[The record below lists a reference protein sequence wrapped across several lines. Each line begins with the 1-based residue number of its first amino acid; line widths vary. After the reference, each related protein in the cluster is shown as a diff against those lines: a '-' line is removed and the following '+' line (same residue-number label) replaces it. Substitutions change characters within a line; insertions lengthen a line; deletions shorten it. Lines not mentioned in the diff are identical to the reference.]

1 MTDERLDEWL
11 TCAESPPYFLW
22 HYGQVY
28 DGTAR
33 GWLPFEL
40 WPAQG
45 QVLRQL
51 ASARQVIVLKARQL
65 GLTWLGLGY
74 ALWLMLFRPAATVL
88 LFSKRDD
95 EAIYS
100 LDFRLKGM
108 YGRLP
113 PWMRARASVKDN
125 YHEWQ
130 LSNGSTA
137 LAFPTTG
144 GDSYTASCVIVDEAD
159 LVPNLGKL
167 LGAVKP
173 TIDAGGQLLLLSR
186 SDKAR
191 PQSEF
196 KAIYRAAKSG
206 LAPSWQAIFLPWYA
220 RPGRTRAWYQ
230 AQSADVLARTGALD
244 ELYEQYP
251 ATDAEALQPATL
263 NKRFPPAWLN
273 QCYHESPPLVL
284 KEAPPIAALR
294 IYQAPVAARAADHEK
309 PDEPARPARVY
320 VIGADPAEGN
330 PGSDESA
337 CDVLDLETGEQV
349 ASLAGLFEPAIFGA
363 HLNALAAYYNGA
375 GVLVERNNHGHA
387 VILWMNENPGAALIN
402 GLDDKPGWLETERS
416 KVMAYDTAADYFR
429 NGNASVHA
437 LETFAQLASVEGATL
452 RAPEGEHDDRAMCH
466 VLAQVAR
473 GLAPVGPLYWS

>member
-1 MTDERLDEWL
+1 MTDPRSDEWL
-11 TCAESPPYFLW
+11 TCAESPSYFLW

-28 DGTAR
+28 DATVR

-40 WPAQG
+40 WPAQIG
-45 QVLRQL
+45 VLRTL
-51 ASARQVIVLKARQL
+51 ATQRLLIVLKARQL

-108 YGRLP
+108 YARLP
-113 PWMRARASVKDN
+113 IWMRARASVKDN
-125 YHEWQ
+125 RHEWM

-137 LAFPTTG
+137 MAFPTTG
-144 GDSYTASCVIVDEAD
+144 GDSYTATFVMADEAD
-159 LVPNLGKL
+159 LMPDLGRL

-173 TIDAGGQLLLLSR
+173 TIDAGGQLLLLGR
-186 SDKAR
+186 SDKTN

-206 LAPSWQAIFLPWYA
+206 AAAEWRAIFLPWSA
-220 RPGRTRAWYQ
+220 RPERTAEWYALQ
-230 AQSADVLARTGALD
+230 KADVQARTGALD

-263 NKRFPPAWLN
+263 NKRFPPAWLGRAYRDQAQLN
-273 QCYHESPPLVL
+273 PVDGPPLEGAPALPELVIY
-284 KEAPPIAALR
+284 KE
-294 IYQAPVAARAADHEK
+294 PVAG
-309 PDEPARPARVY
+309 RVY

-330 PGSDESA
+330 PTSDESA
-337 CDVLDLETGEQV
+337 SSLVDRETGEEV
-349 ASLAGLFEPAIFGA
+349 ATLSGQFEPAVFGA
-363 HLNALAAYYNGA
+363 NLAELSRYYHRA

-387 VILWMNENPGAALIN
+387 VILWMKDNAKDVPLLT
-402 GLDDKPGWLETERS
+402 GLDDRPGWLETERS
-416 KVMAYDTAADYFR
+416 KSLAYDTTAEYLRA
-429 NGNASVHA
+429 GNAKVHG
-437 LETFAQLASVEGATL
+437 LDSFSQLASVEGASL
-452 RAPEGEHDDRAMCH
+452 NAPTGQADDRAMAF
-466 VLAQVAR
+466 VLAQMARSAR
-473 GLAPVGPLYWS
+473 GPQTVVNSYVR